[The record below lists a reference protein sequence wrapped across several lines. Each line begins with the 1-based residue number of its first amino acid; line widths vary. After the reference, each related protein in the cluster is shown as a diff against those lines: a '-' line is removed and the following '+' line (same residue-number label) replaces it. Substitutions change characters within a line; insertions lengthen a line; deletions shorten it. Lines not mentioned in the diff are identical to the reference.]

1 MAKAKTQNK
10 QGIFNKPFDFILCI
24 TVLLLLTMG
33 IIMVLSA
40 SAPSSFA
47 QSGNSYTYVGK
58 QAILGAVGLV
68 AMFIISKIDYRIYK
82 KFAKLAYIGTIIISA
97 MVPLIGTEV
106 NGAKRWIDL
115 GFTTFQPSELAKLG
129 LIIFYASY
137 LSNNKDKIKKLW
149 HGFLLPFFY
158 VAPVALIL
166 LVFQEHFSATL
177 IIVAVTSIMMLVSGS
192 RLSYFLTI
200 GFAAA
205 IAVGGLIL
213 TKGADFRMDRIN
225 SFINP
230 WADPTGDSW
239 QIIQSLYAI
248 GSGRIIWS
256 WIADKVNKNIYTYQN
271 LIMILFLPFF
281 PRNLDL
287 WGVL

>member
-1 MAKAKTQNK
+1 MAKAKSQGK
-10 QGIFNKPFDFILCI
+10 QFSSTKPFDFILCI
-24 TVLLLLTMG
+24 TVLLLLAFG

-47 QSGNSYTYVGK
+47 KSGSSYTYVGK
-58 QAILGAVGLV
+58 QAILGCVGLV

-82 KFAKLAYIGTIIISA
+82 KFYKLAYIGSVVILA

-106 NGAKRWIDL
+106 NGAKRWINL

-129 LIIFYASY
+129 LIIFYAAY
-137 LSNNKDKIKKLW
+137 LSNHKDKIKKLW
-149 HGFLLPFFY
+149 HGFFLPFIY
-158 VAPVALIL
+158 LVPVAIIL

-177 IIVAVTSIMMLVSGS
+177 IIVAVTSIMMLVAGS

-200 GFAAA
+200 GLAGAVAA
-205 IAVGGLIL
+205 GGLIL
-213 TKGADFRMDRIN
+213 TQGAEFRMERIN
-225 SFINP
+225 SFLDP

-248 GSGRIIWS
+248 GSGG
-256 WIADKVNKNIYTYQN
+256 
-271 LIMILFLPFF
+271 LF
-281 PRNLDL
+281 
-287 WGVL
+287 GVGLR